1 MVRRFLQV
9 VLFTLF
15 SASLFSQPC
24 KSIRNSYKTLTNKC
38 VKIRSILVDAC
49 GNPEGENE
57 ILLFETG
64 KNSVS
69 LASLNVKWANNT
81 NKWLGLSQS
90 AATAALVADINAT
103 ITGCGKLLE
112 PKGNSIPANRK
123 VYFFTSTNFMV
134 GSNQF
139 TNLSDTAYAI
149 FQKSG
154 NTAGHF
160 ANYSTPS
167 GLRTTILSIA
177 GSCSDT
183 ATYDKVKMVKQNGTV
198 GAEDGGYVNFD
209 SLGNATY
216 LNDGC
221 TAPLEP
227 LKVTAATLN
236 GSSFCQGDSVLL
248 QGTVSGGLCFVWR
261 AATGRFSDTTSLFP
275 VYYPN
280 YSNPS
285 SPELWLFSCNGSV
298 KATVSISIKTQQT
311 VFAGNDTTV
320 CAGNTIFLKM
330 RSGTGPLLWKSLGGQ
345 GNIQNSSANSTTY
358 LPGPGDTAVK
368 FVLQAYNGCNIAN
381 DTFKAVWIPKNN
393 PAFQLSDSVVCQ
405 NSDSVLLIPLQKKGV
420 FSGLNFSVT
429 PAYWPSTPGR
439 FRIVY
444 RTDNNGCKDSSV
456 RFLVVHPTPDAYFDF
471 TPNDT
476 VKIGEIVRTI
486 PKVTGTFR
494 HVWSN
499 NGNAIT
505 WPFAAAKE
513 GQYRILHTL
522 IDSVTGCT
530 DTFSS
535 ILTVIA
541 PEDMSMANVFT
552 PNNDGKNDVFNFRGN
567 GIVTSQL
574 LVFNRWGEL
583 LFESNDSKIGWN
595 GKTARGVNCPEGT
608 YFWQMRYT
616 LRSGKSGTHSGSVNL
631 IR

>member
-15 SASLFSQPC
+15 ALPAIAQPC
-24 KSIRNSYKTLTNKC
+24 KSIRNNSKQLTSKC
-38 VKIRSILVDAC
+38 LKIRSILVDAC
-49 GNPEGENE
+49 GLPEGENE
-57 ILLFETG
+57 IVLLYTG
-64 KNSVS
+64 NTSITLSKLS
-69 LASLNVKWANNT
+69 AKWPTAGNN
-81 NKWLGLSQS
+81 WLGLTQN
-90 AATAALVADINAT
+90 ATTAKKVADINAT
-103 ITGCGKLLE
+103 ITGCGRLIE
-112 PKGNSIPANRK
+112 PVAGVVPANK
-123 VYFFTSTNFMV
+123 QVYLFTSNNFII

-248 QGTVSGGLCFVWR
+248 KGTVSGGLCFVWR

-320 CAGNTIFLKM
+320 CAGNAISLKM
-330 RSGTGPLLWKSLGGQ
+330 LSGAGPVFWKALGGK

-405 NSDSVLLIPLQKKGV
+405 NSDSVLLIPLQKKGIFV
-420 FSGLNFSVT
+420 GLNFSTT

-486 PKVTGTFR
+486 PKVTGTSR
-494 HVWSN
+494 HEWSY

-535 ILTVIA
+535 ILIVIA
-541 PEDMSMANVFT
+541 PEDISMANVFT

-567 GIVTSQL
+567 GIVTSKL

-583 LFESNDSKIGWN
+583 LFENNDSKIGWN
-595 GKTARGVNCPEGT
+595 GKTAQGVNCPEGT
-608 YFWQMRYT
+608 YFWQMSYT